1 MGRARQIAS
10 SENMDRII
18 LNGTDVTGTTDAGD
32 FLLLD
37 ASAAGTDV
45 GFFVN
50 TEDGTIETPQPNL
63 VLESMG
69 TSLLTPNTT
78 NEDDQ
83 VVIRVSGDDIV
94 KIGGNQ
100 NASAPVTIAG
110 GDRSY
115 ENLTNPDIRDSDL
128 LLTNTDNANAA
139 APIIRL
145 DRESANPAAD
155 DNIGRMS
162 YTGRNAAGEVIE
174 YARVTA
180 RIEDTSDGTEMGGY
194 QIQCTHNGSNIQRLK
209 IDQNEMVINESQ
221 IDSDFRI
228 ETDTKTHTFFVD
240 AGEDTVAINTSTAV
254 SDAKFTVNGVKDA
267 TFGRTVMRLR
277 DSDTI
282 VDSGNTMMVCQFSGD
297 ANAQGGTFIAFR
309 DSGAEIGSVSCTG
322 TSNVAFSTS
331 SDYRLKENI
340 KTMDD
345 AWDKVKA
352 LNPVNFTW
360 KNSPSDPAQDGFIA
374 HELQEIIP
382 QAVDGEKDAILKRAD
397 GTEEMDVQGV
407 DYGKLSPLLTKCL
420 QEAIA
425 KIEILEAKVAKL
437 EG

>member
-18 LNGTDVTGTTDAGD
+18 LDSSDGTADAGD

-83 VVIRVSGDDIV
+83 VVIRVSGDDVV

-100 NASAPVTIAG
+100 NSSAPLTIAG

-128 LLTNTDNANAA
+128 LLTNTTNDNAA

-194 QIQCTHNGSNIQRLK
+194 QIQCSHNGSNIQRLK
-209 IDQNEMVINESQ
+209 IDQTEMVINESQ

-360 KNSPSDPAQDGFIA
+360 KKSPSDPAQDGFIA

-382 QAVDGEKDAILKRAD
+382 QAVDGEKDAMLKRAD